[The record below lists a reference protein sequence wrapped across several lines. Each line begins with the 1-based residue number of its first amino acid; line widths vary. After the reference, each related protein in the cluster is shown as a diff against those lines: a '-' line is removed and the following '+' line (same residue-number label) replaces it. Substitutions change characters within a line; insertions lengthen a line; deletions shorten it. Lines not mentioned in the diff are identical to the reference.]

1 MHIMRWF
8 FRIFILIAFVLF
20 CRVPYA
26 YADTEFQADYD
37 IEYAVAPS
45 GVTVVTQRV
54 TLTNLLTNVFAKQY
68 SITLDTDKVK
78 NIIAY
83 DNKGVINPQISQEN
97 GKTSITVLFNER
109 IVGLGKKLVFT
120 LRFENTDI
128 AVKNGSIWEVNVPGI
143 ASTPDLGDYSVSLQ
157 TPPSF
162 GANAYMAPLPA
173 DGRKWNKK
181 QMIAGGISAAYG
193 QEQFFTVKLTYIL
206 ENPEATKKL
215 TELALP
221 PDSAYQKVSI
231 REIDP
236 KPVNIVR
243 DTDGNWLAR
252 YEVEP
257 KSSLKVTVDVTISIR
272 LTPRDDFGKES
283 IVKEDYLKA
292 TKYWNS
298 DDPAIKSIAQQFTTP
313 REIYNYVV
321 DTLTYDYGRVNENVV
336 RKGALKALQMPGN
349 SVCMEFT
356 DVFIAIARA
365 AGIPA
370 RQAIGYAYTTN
381 TKLRPLSLV
390 TDVMHA
396 WPEYYD
402 DKTQRFIPV
411 DPTWANTT
419 GGVNYFD
426 KLDFNHIVFAFN
438 GIRDDYPYPAGS
450 YKETGK
456 RGKFVDVQFADPS
469 AAKHLLARLEKT
481 IDFPGAVI
489 AGLPSYGRLT
499 VRNITGVG
507 IDDIPLTISSE
518 PNDTNV
524 VKSIDHIP
532 PFTSVSVPFIFGTK
546 TIFQSSQGKITA
558 SVAGEI
564 IDKNFIIRPLYVIII
579 ALTIVSLGITVILWI
594 RFKQMPKQ
602 QKKNH

>member
-1 MHIMRWF
+1 MRWI
-8 FRIFILIAFVLF
+8 FRIFLLTIVLF
-20 CRVPYA
+20 SHIPLVHA
-26 YADTEFQADYD
+26 ETEFQADYD
-37 IEYAVAPS
+37 IEYTVSPS
-45 GVTVVTQRV
+45 GMTIVTQKV
-54 TLTNLLTNVFAKQY
+54 TLTNLLTNVYAKQY
-68 SITLDTDKVK
+68 SITLDTDKIK
-78 NIIAY
+78 NVIVY

-97 GKTSITVLFNER
+97 GKTTITVVFNEK
-109 IVGLGKKLVFT
+109 IAGIGKRFTFT

-128 AVKNGSIWEVNVPGI
+128 AVKNGSIWEVTIPGI
-143 ASTPDLGDYSVSLQ
+143 VSTPDLGDYSVSLQ

-162 GANAYMAPLPA
+162 GNNAYMVPPPA

-206 ENPEATKKL
+206 ENPDGVTKL

-221 PDSAYQKVSI
+221 PDTAYQKVSI

-236 KPVNIVR
+236 KPVNVVR

-252 YEVEP
+252 YEIAP
-257 KSSLKVTVDVTISIR
+257 KSQIKVTVDVTISLR
-272 LTPRDDFGKES
+272 LYPRDDFGKET
-283 IVKEDYLKA
+283 INTEDYLKP

-298 DDPAIKSIAQQFTTP
+298 DDPVIKSLAQQYTTP

-321 DTLTYDYGRVNENVV
+321 DTLSYDYTRVNENVV
-336 RKGALKALQMPGN
+336 RKGASKALQLPNN

-381 TKLRPLSLV
+381 TRLRPLSLV

-402 DKTQRFIPV
+402 AKTQRFIPV

-426 KLDFNHIVFAFN
+426 KLDFNHIVFAIN

-456 RGKFVDVQFADPS
+456 KGKFVDVQFADPS
-469 AAKHLLARLEKT
+469 VAKHLLAKFVSS
-481 IDFPGAVI
+481 IDFPNAVI
-489 AGLPSYGRLT
+489 AGLPAYGR
-499 VRNITGVG
+499 VSIQNVTGVG
-507 IDDIPLTISSE
+507 IDDIALSITSDPS
-518 PNDTNV
+518 DTSV
-524 VKSIDHIP
+524 IKSIDHLP
-532 PFTSVSVPFIFGTK
+532 PFTSVSVPFTFSAK
-546 TIFQSSQGKITA
+546 SIFQSAKGTITA
-558 SVAGEI
+558 SVAGEMSE
-564 IDKNFIIRPLYVIII
+564 KSFIIRPLYVIII
-579 ALTIVSLGITVILWI
+579 ALTIVSLGLAAFLWI
-594 RFKQMPKQ
+594 RFKQMPKR
-602 QKKNH
+602 QKTNR

>member
-1 MHIMRWF
+1 MRF
-8 FRIFILIAFVLF
+8 FLRLVSVVALLLF
-20 CRVPYA
+20 FCVPKSYA
-26 YADTEFQADYD
+26 ETEFQADYD
-37 IEYAVAPS
+37 IEYAVGPT
-45 GVTVVTQRV
+45 GVTIVTQKV

-68 SITLDTDKVK
+68 SITLDSDKVK
-78 NIIAY
+78 NVIAY

-97 GKTSITVLFNER
+97 GKTTITVLFNEK

-143 ASTPDLGDYSVSLQ
+143 ASTPDLGEYSVSLQ

-162 GANAYMAPLPA
+162 GANAYMVPPPA
-173 DGRKWNKK
+173 DGRRWNKK

-206 ENPEATKKL
+206 ENPDATSKL

-236 KPVNIVR
+236 KPENVVR
-243 DTDGNWLAR
+243 DSDGNWLAR
-252 YEVEP
+252 YEVP
-257 KSSLKVTVDVTISIR
+257 AKSSVKVTVDVTISVR
-272 LTPRDDFGKES
+272 LIPREDFGKET
-283 IVKEDYLKA
+283 IVKEEYLKA

-313 REIYNYVV
+313 REIYDYVV
-321 DTLTYDYGRVNENVV
+321 DTLSYDYSRVNENVV
-336 RKGALKALQMPGN
+336 RKGATKALQSPNN

-402 DKTQRFIPV
+402 DATQRFVPV

-426 KLDFNHIVFAFN
+426 KLDFNHIVFAIN
-438 GIRDDYPYPAGS
+438 GKRDDYPYPAGA

-469 AAKHLLARLEKT
+469 VAKHLLAKLETT

-489 AGLPSYGRLT
+489 AGLPAYGRMSIK
-499 VRNITGVG
+499 NITGVG
-507 IDDIPLTISSE
+507 IDDIPLTISSD
-518 PNDTNV
+518 PIDTNI
-524 VKSIDHIP
+524 VKSIDHLP
-532 PFTSVSVPFIFGTK
+532 PFTSVTVPFTFGTK
-546 TIFQSSQGKITA
+546 TIFQSSEGTIIA
-558 SVAGEI
+558 SVSGEI
-564 IDKNFIIRPLYVIII
+564 IKKNFIIRPLYVIII
-579 ALTIVSLGITVILWI
+579 ALTIVSVGITVILWI

-602 QKKNH
+602 QKPGR